1 MLLCAG
7 LETGEGRDSMSTI
20 KMKSDGTVITSL
32 RMPVET
38 WQRLK
43 LQAVAERTD
52 MRNIILRSVASELD
66 AMDTRAR
73 RSNGQRDGGQHEV
86 N

>member
-1 MLLCAG
+1 MRVLMLLCAG

-52 MRNIILRSVASELD
+52 MRDIILRGVEREL
-66 AMDTRAR
+66 
-73 RSNGQRDGGQHEV
+73 GQRTREAGAPV
-86 N
+86 AKAT